1 MLVVDQAGW
10 PLFRG
15 RVGRLISKKGT
26 GMNSNSGPAVM
37 IVGAGPVGLITAL
50 VLAQQGIA
58 SRVIEAEP
66 GLTIDLR
73 AGTFHPP
80 TLEMLDSIGV
90 AAEMRTLG
98 IVVRYWQSRD
108 LQEGL
113 VAEWD
118 LDLLRADTPY
128 PYRLHLEQHR
138 LTPIL
143 LQHVLRSGLV
153 DVVFGHRFEAQ
164 HSQDDHLEVH
174 AQGPE
179 GLVTWKTQW
188 LIAADGG
195 RSQVR
200 KSANIDF
207 AGYTWPERYSVL
219 STTFDFATLGY
230 RENAYVSDPVQWSA
244 LFKMPDEGPAGLWRM
259 TLPVAPE
266 TPEDEALA
274 GPYAQRA
281 IRRITGAEDS
291 TTYPLVHQ
299 SIYSVHQRVAVRFRQ
314 GRVLLA
320 GDAAHV
326 NNPLGGFGL
335 NSGIHDAISLGH
347 ALAQVVK
354 GEEGEEALDRYNR
367 QRQQANVTYVQELS
381 VRNKKN
387 LEEKDLAL
395 RTQRMQELRTVCADP
410 IKAREFLLNSSMI
423 NSIRRAQS
431 VA

>member
-1 MLVVDQAGW
+1 
-10 PLFRG
+10 
-15 RVGRLISKKGT
+15 
-26 GMNSNSGPAVM
+26 MNSNSGPAVM

-164 HSQDDHLEVH
+164 HSQDDHLEVQ

-207 AGYTWPERYSVL
+207 AGYTWPE
-219 STTFDFATLGY
+219 
-230 RENAYVSDPVQWSA
+230 
-244 LFKMPDEGPAGLWRM
+244 RM

>member
-1 MLVVDQAGW
+1 M
-10 PLFRG
+10 
-15 RVGRLISKKGT
+15 
-26 GMNSNSGPAVM
+26 AVSLDSPVL

-80 TLEMLDSIGV
+80 TLEMLDGIGV
-90 AAEMRTLG
+90 ADEMRAAG
-98 IVVRYWQSRD
+98 IAVRYWQSRD

-118 LDLLRADTPY
+118 LDLLRHDTPY

-138 LTPIL
+138 LTPIV
-143 LQHVLRSGLV
+143 LQHVQRTGLV

-164 HSQDDHLEVH
+164 QSFDDHVVVT
-174 AQGPE
+174 AQGPD
-179 GLVTWKTQW
+179 GLVEWTTQW

-200 KSANIDF
+200 KSAHIEF

-230 RENAYVSDPVQWSA
+230 RENAYMSDPVQWSA
-244 LFKMPDEGPAGLWRM
+244 LFKMPDAGPPGLWRM
-259 TLPVAPE
+259 TLPVDSE
-266 TPEDEALA
+266 TPEAVALA
-274 GPYAQRA
+274 GPYAQQA
-281 IRRITGAEDS
+281 IRRITGADAS
-291 TTYPLVHQ
+291 TSYPLVHQ

-347 ALAQVVK
+347 ALSRVLQ
-354 GEEGEEALDRYNR
+354 GMESDEALERYNR
-367 QRQQANVTYVQELS
+367 QRQQANVAYVQELS

-387 LEEKDLAL
+387 LEEKDPQL
-395 RTQRMQELRTVCADP
+395 RAQRMQELRAVCADP
-410 IKAREFLLNSSMI
+410 DKARQYLLNSSMI
-423 NSIRRAQS
+423 NSIRRAQT

>member
-1 MLVVDQAGW
+1 MKSAKD
-10 PLFRG
+10 
-15 RVGRLISKKGT
+15 
-26 GMNSNSGPAVM
+26 PAVM

-80 TLEMLDSIGV
+80 TMEMLDGIGV
-90 AAEMRTLG
+90 AAEMRALG
-98 IVVRYWQSRD
+98 IAVRYWQSRD
-108 LQEGL
+108 IAQGL

-118 LDLLRADTPY
+118 LDLLRNDTPY

-143 LQHVLRSGLV
+143 LAHVLQTGLV
-153 DVVFGHRFEAQ
+153 DVVFGHRFDGQ
-164 HSQDDHLEVH
+164 NLHGDDLEVR
-174 AQGPE
+174 ALGPE
-179 GLVTWKTQW
+179 GLVSWKTKW
-188 LIAADGG
+188 LIGADGG

-200 KSANIDF
+200 KSADIEF

-230 RENAYVSDPVQWSA
+230 RENAYMSDPVQWSA
-244 LFKMPDEGPAGLWRM
+244 LFKMPDEGPPGLWRM

-266 TPEDEALA
+266 TSEAEALA
-274 GPYAQRA
+274 GPYAQQA
-281 IRRITGAEDS
+281 IRRITGANDS

-335 NSGIHDAISLGH
+335 NSGIHDAISLGQT
-347 ALAQVVK
+347 LARVVK
-354 GEEGEEALDRYNR
+354 GEEGDDALDRYNR
-367 QRQQANVTYVQELS
+367 QRQQANVTYVQEMS

-387 LEEKDLAL
+387 LEEKDPAL
-395 RTQRMQELRTVCADP
+395 RAQRMQELRAVCADP
-410 IKAREFLLNSSMI
+410 IKAREYLLNSSMI

-431 VA
+431 LA

>member
-1 MLVVDQAGW
+1 
-10 PLFRG
+10 
-15 RVGRLISKKGT
+15 
-26 GMNSNSGPAVM
+26 MNSNSGPAVM

-164 HSQDDHLEVH
+164 HSQDDHLKVQ